1 VWFPK
6 RKWITVFF
14 LANGTEN
21 WHVVVSLFSAPR
33 STVAGGEMY
42 AGQQLAAGDMY
53 RNQPAMSA
61 ASYQGYV
68 ISKDAVNAAAAAQ
81 VPPVSSM

>member
-1 VWFPK
+1 
-6 RKWITVFF
+6 
-14 LANGTEN
+14 
-21 WHVVVSLFSAPR
+21 
-33 STVAGGEMY
+33 MY

-81 VPPVSSM
+81 VPPVSSMWHQVTGHCSLPNCVQ